1 MIMRLPG
8 AYPTRCRAVVHNG
21 IVSMFAIS
29 TKKSSSL
36 YEQTKS
42 ALAQV
47 DANLAEVGT
56 IKGRILTALVFITD
70 MAQKDEMRDVMLNVF
85 ENARLA
91 GARHVE
97 ITVRDEEGR
106 VTIET
111 VDNGAG
117 IPGAVLPRIFEPHFS
132 TRTTGSGLGL
142 AVSRRLIEAWGG
154 EIAITSEE
162 GKGTRV
168 LIVLVRASV

>member
-21 IVSMFAIS
+21 ISMFAIS

-56 IKGRILTALVFITD
+56 SKGHILTALVFITD
-70 MAQKDEMRDVMLNVF
+70 MAQKDEMNRAWDEWADRANPPMRACVACGLTGDS
-85 ENARLA
+85 L
-91 GARHVE
+91 VE
-97 ITVRDEEGR
+97 I
-106 VTIET
+106 
-111 VDNGAG
+111 
-117 IPGAVLPRIFEPHFS
+117 VL
-132 TRTTGSGLGL
+132 T
-142 AVSRRLIEAWGG
+142 A
-154 EIAITSEE
+154 AI
-162 GKGTRV
+162 
-168 LIVLVRASV
+168 

>member
-1 MIMRLPG
+1 MDGSCTAWELPVSPTCPPNGPASARCLAFCVVKLLTTGSVFLRSKKTTRKKGEVPMIMRLPG

-70 MAQKDEMRDVMLNVF
+70 MAQKDELNRAWDEWADRANPPMRACVDVGLT
-85 ENARLA
+85 
-91 GARHVE
+91 GASLVE
-97 ITVRDEEGR
+97 I
-106 VTIET
+106 
-111 VDNGAG
+111 
-117 IPGAVLPRIFEPHFS
+117 VL
-132 TRTTGSGLGL
+132 T
-142 AVSRRLIEAWGG
+142 A
-154 EIAITSEE
+154 AI
-162 GKGTRV
+162 
-168 LIVLVRASV
+168 

>member
-47 DANLAEVGT
+47 DTNLAEVGT
-56 IKGRILTALVFITD
+56 TVTASAYCIFQ
-70 MAQKDEMRDVMLNVF
+70 AKRMLSF
-85 ENARLA
+85 
-91 GARHVE
+91 
-97 ITVRDEEGR
+97 
-106 VTIET
+106 
-111 VDNGAG
+111 
-117 IPGAVLPRIFEPHFS
+117 
-132 TRTTGSGLGL
+132 GS
-142 AVSRRLIEAWGG
+142 ATPTCR
-154 EIAITSEE
+154 
-162 GKGTRV
+162 
-168 LIVLVRASV
+168 

>member
-56 IKGRILTALVFITD
+56 SASIALSF
-70 MAQKDEMRDVMLNVF
+70 
-85 ENARLA
+85 
-91 GARHVE
+91 
-97 ITVRDEEGR
+97 
-106 VTIET
+106 
-111 VDNGAG
+111 
-117 IPGAVLPRIFEPHFS
+117 
-132 TRTTGSGLGL
+132 
-142 AVSRRLIEAWGG
+142 
-154 EIAITSEE
+154 
-162 GKGTRV
+162 
-168 LIVLVRASV
+168 ASPSAAFA

>member
-8 AYPTRCRAVVHNG
+8 AYPTRCRGVVHNG

-56 IKGRILTALVFITD
+56 SKGRILTALVFITD
-70 MAQKDEMRDVMLNVF
+70 MAQKDEMNRAWDEWADRANPPMRACVACGLTGDS
-85 ENARLA
+85 L
-91 GARHVE
+91 VE
-97 ITVRDEEGR
+97 I
-106 VTIET
+106 
-111 VDNGAG
+111 
-117 IPGAVLPRIFEPHFS
+117 VL
-132 TRTTGSGLGL
+132 T
-142 AVSRRLIEAWGG
+142 A
-154 EIAITSEE
+154 AI
-162 GKGTRV
+162 
-168 LIVLVRASV
+168 

>member
-42 ALAQV
+42 LAQV

-70 MAQKDEMRDVMLNVF
+70 MAQKDEMNRAWDEWADRANLPMRACVAVGLTGDS
-85 ENARLA
+85 L
-91 GARHVE
+91 VE
-97 ITVRDEEGR
+97 I
-106 VTIET
+106 
-111 VDNGAG
+111 
-117 IPGAVLPRIFEPHFS
+117 VL
-132 TRTTGSGLGL
+132 T
-142 AVSRRLIEAWGG
+142 A
-154 EIAITSEE
+154 AI
-162 GKGTRV
+162 
-168 LIVLVRASV
+168 

>member
-1 MIMRLPG
+1 MIMRLAG

-70 MAQKDEMRDVMLNVF
+70 MAQKDEMNR
-85 ENARLA
+85 AW
-91 GARHVE
+91 
-97 ITVRDEEGR
+97 DEWADR
-106 VTIET
+106 ANPPMRACV
-111 VDNGAG
+111 
-117 IPGAVLPRIFEPHFS
+117 AVGL
-132 TRTTGSGLGL
+132 TGDS
-142 AVSRRLIEAWGG
+142 LIEIVFTA
-154 EIAITSEE
+154 AI
-162 GKGTRV
+162 
-168 LIVLVRASV
+168 

>member
-47 DANLAEVGT
+47 DTNLAEMGT
-56 IKGRILTALVFITD
+56 VKGRILTALVFITD
-70 MAQKDEMRDVMLNVF
+70 MAQKDDMNRAWDEWADRANPPMRLRRRRTHRRFIGRNRPHGSDMIPVSSRSATASTAAMRVRCGPSQA
-85 ENARLA
+85 ERA
-91 GARHVE
+91 GQQSQSFPHE
-97 ITVRDEEGR
+97 FG
-106 VTIET
+106 
-111 VDNGAG
+111 GA
-117 IPGAVLPRIFEPHFS
+117 PFWPHL
-132 TRTTGSGLGL
+132 R
-142 AVSRRLIEAWGG
+142 
-154 EIAITSEE
+154 
-162 GKGTRV
+162 
-168 LIVLVRASV
+168 

>member
-47 DANLAEVGT
+47 DTNLAEVGT

-70 MAQKDEMRDVMLNVF
+70 MAQKDDMNRAWDQWADRANPPMRACVAVELTGNSLV
-85 ENARLA
+85 EIVYTALA
-91 GARHVE
+91 EGFAWSGKTYPSLSKIASSITGTRWNGPKFFGLRDKPSKGAR
-97 ITVRDEEGR
+97 
-106 VTIET
+106 
-111 VDNGAG
+111 
-117 IPGAVLPRIFEPHFS
+117 S
-132 TRTTGSGLGL
+132 
-142 AVSRRLIEAWGG
+142 
-154 EIAITSEE
+154 
-162 GKGTRV
+162 
-168 LIVLVRASV
+168 